1 MCKRKS
7 ERFSPDIDGLGTS
20 CYDAFPDECMKMPS
34 LRFGKP
40 SERDYRIRPARNSD
54 WPAIEK
60 LLSYAG
66 RQYLA
71 LEWWTVQEWLGS
83 PTFLLITDDHG
94 RGLGLMLTIT
104 GDAPIAW
111 LRVISVASDKY
122 LAPLLDASIQAVL
135 AQGGTGLAFL
145 GDEGW
150 VSSEL
155 RRAGFQRVNHVV
167 TLRRRRKWSMRQGP
181 PDLQVRR
188 ATADDLDAILALD
201 HVAFPPLWWYSR
213 ETLTRALSIGYSY
226 DVAYLAGECVGYQLS
241 TLRNGRGHIVR
252 LAVPPQWQRKGI
264 GGRLL
269 SEAMKTL
276 DEAMADSVTVNTQED
291 NLASLQLY
299 RRFSFDRIGRP
310 WAVWFRSLE

>member
-1 MCKRKS
+1 M
-7 ERFSPDIDGLGTS
+7 D
-20 CYDAFPDECMKMPS
+20 MPA
-34 LRFGKP
+34 LRFGKR
-40 SERDYRIRPARNSD
+40 SERDHRIRPARNSD
-54 WPAIEK
+54 WPAIER
-60 LLSYAG
+60 LLSNAR

-83 PTFLLITDDHG
+83 PTFLFSTDDHG
-94 RGLGLMLTIT
+94 RGLGLMLTVA

-111 LRVISVASDKY
+111 LRVISAASDKY
-122 LAPLLDASIQAVL
+122 LAPLLDASMQAVL

-150 VSSEL
+150 FLSEL
-155 RRAGFQRVNHVV
+155 KRAGFQRVNHVV
-167 TLRRRRKWSMRQGP
+167 TLRRRGKWSMRQGP
-181 PDLQVRR
+181 PGLQVQR

-226 DVAYLAGECVGYQLS
+226 DVVYLAGECVGYQLS

-252 LAVPPQWQRKGI
+252 LAVHPQWQHMGI

-269 SEAMKTL
+269 SEAMRTL
-276 DEAMADSVTVNTQED
+276 DEARADSVTVNTQED

-299 RRFSFDRIGRP
+299 RRFSFERIGRP